1 MASMMGDDG
10 MMASAL
16 ILMNGEIF
24 MVVRDEKY
32 SCWLPTHEVVNWR
45 EDQPLL
51 QFRET
56 AAHVTTMHNTSLLLG
71 ENYTVG
77 ININIYGRNLGS
89 PTYGCN
95 LSIELM

>member
-1 MASMMGDDG
+1 MASMMRWWEDG
-10 MMASAL
+10 QRIDEWRDFHGCERWKIFLLAS
-16 ILMNGEIF
+16 
-24 MVVRDEKY
+24 Y
-32 SCWLPTHEVVNWR
+32 HEVVNWR